1 MVVAADLG
9 PNQLRHLNHTVQNAM
24 PLIPNQNSGEVAYL
38 GVEVLDINAKDKR
51 YRRTVSASDAVA

>member
-1 MVVAADLG
+1 
-9 PNQLRHLNHTVQNAM
+9 M

-38 GVEVLDINAKDKR
+38 GVEVLDINAKDKH